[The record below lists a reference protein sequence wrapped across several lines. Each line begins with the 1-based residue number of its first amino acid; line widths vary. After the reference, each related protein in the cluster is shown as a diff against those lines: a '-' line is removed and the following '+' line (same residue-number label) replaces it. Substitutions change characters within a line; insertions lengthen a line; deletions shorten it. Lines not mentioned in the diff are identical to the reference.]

1 MNTAPKLV
9 NRLVSGD
16 IVYEFYEAG
25 KRSFVKTRLLPLKT
39 PQAVE
44 KLKGFGFPEKYLLPI
59 EQKRIK
65 RTVTV
70 NGSEVEIESYQIAKK
85 WAKEKFPMSLLLLG
99 SVGTG
104 KTQAVVVAACHLLRV
119 RKISSAKFYSAM
131 ELRAAFDRGELQQE
145 IKEADL
151 LVIDDLGR
159 EYKSDYNAYIVET
172 VITTR
177 YDLQKPVCITAN
189 LTFEDIARRYTPRV
203 LDRLKEWAYRK
214 VVKQNFSLRGIL

>member
-1 MNTAPKLV
+1 MSAAVKLV
-9 NRLVSGD
+9 NRLVSED
-16 IVYEFYEAG
+16 VVYEFYECG
-25 KRSFVKTRLLPLKT
+25 KKSWVKIRPLPLKIH
-39 PQAVE
+39 QAVE
-44 KLKGFGFPEKYLLPI
+44 ALREMGFPDKYLLPI
-59 EQKRIK
+59 QQKRIK
-65 RTVTV
+65 QTVII
-70 NGSEVEIESYQIAKK
+70 NGREEKIESFEIARK
-85 WAKEKFPMSLLLLG
+85 WAKEKFPQSLLLLG

-104 KTQAVVVAACHLLRV
+104 KTQAVVVATCHLLRV